1 MLNGFETIKNKIQRE
16 LWPTV
21 LSNWSVWGP
30 GTCCYISFLILKIT
44 HKKTRTKSTIG
55 EFLLYAPGLSCRL
68 YPVGRF
74 LLEYLP
80 LDTGQ

>member
-30 GTCCYISFLILKIT
+30 GMCFLPVILLKYL
-44 HKKTRTKSTIG
+44 
-55 EFLLYAPGLSCRL
+55 EVNDYAL
-68 YPVGRF
+68 
-74 LLEYLP
+74 
-80 LDTGQ
+80 